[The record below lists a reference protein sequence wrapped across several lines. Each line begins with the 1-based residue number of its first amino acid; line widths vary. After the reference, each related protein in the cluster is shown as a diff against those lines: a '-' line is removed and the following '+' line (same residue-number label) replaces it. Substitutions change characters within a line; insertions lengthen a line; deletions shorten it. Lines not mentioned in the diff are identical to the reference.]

1 MSKFFKLLMVFA
13 GLALVAMPVQ
23 AYETGDWIFRGGI
36 GMVDPDDP
44 AYSEDGDSFI
54 IDEGVAVTLNA
65 TYMFTPNWGFDI
77 LASTPF
83 SHDVNLSSEGI
94 SAEIGEVKHLPPTFS
109 LQYHFAPDN
118 TFQPYAGLG
127 LNMTLF
133 FDEEL
138 NQSLLPG
145 FDLDVDESF
154 GLAVQLGADVKI
166 NEKWLVNFDI
176 RYISI
181 EPDATLSGGGESDTV
196 ELEINPLV
204 YSINVGFIF

>member
-44 AYSEDGDSFI
+44 AYSDEDGSFI